1 MKESPYRTALLLIDV
16 VNDFAFD
23 AGQKMLAQAL
33 PAARRIRAL
42 RSAAAKARIPVIYV
56 NDNFGLWR
64 SEKSEIV
71 DHCLAP
77 RSLGRKVT
85 SLLKPRRDDYFIIKP
100 RHSGFYAT
108 NLQVLLPHL
117 GVQRLVLTGFAADI
131 CVLFTANDAYMRSYE
146 LWVPADCVASES
158 AGETKRALDHMA
170 KNVKAEVRPTRELT
184 LGRWLRAGRRRP
196 LVPSTRREGRAGR
209 KRGR

>member
-1 MKESPYRTALLLIDV
+1 MKQSPYRTALLLIDV

-23 AGQKMLAQAL
+23 AGEKMLAQAL
-33 PAARRIRAL
+33 PAARRIREIRGVAG
-42 RSAAAKARIPVIYV
+42 KARIPIIYV

-71 DHCLAP
+71 GHCLAS

-85 SLLKPRRDDYFIIKP
+85 SLLKPRRDDYFVIKP

-117 GVQRLVLTGFAADI
+117 GVQRLILTGFAADI
-131 CVLFTANDAYMRSYE
+131 CVLFTANDAYMRSYD
-146 LWVPADCVASES
+146 LWVPADCVASDS

-170 KNVKAEVRPTRELT
+170 KNAKAEVRPTTELS
-184 LGRWLRAGRRRP
+184 LRRWLRAAGRRP
-196 LVPSTRREGRAGR
+196 LVPSA
-209 KRGR
+209 